1 MQFLE
6 TEKKRFGI
14 TNDLPTDGIV
24 LKRIQDLNVELFRM
38 DDQTTD
44 LGMNDNQKT
53 RYEALKLEPD
63 FDACELSDFA
73 SVLYN
78 HDKRAIARH
87 TYRRR
92 FYDPKK
98 SLYAQIKMNE

>member
-24 LKRIQDLNVELFRM
+24 LRRIQELNRQLNESTEPSDMNQMQRAEY
-38 DDQTTD
+38 DQ
-44 LGMNDNQKT
+44 
-53 RYEALKLEPD
+53 LKQEPD

>member
-24 LKRIQDLNVELFRM
+24 LRRIQELNRQLNESSEPSDMNQMQRAEY
-38 DDQTTD
+38 DQ
-44 LGMNDNQKT
+44 L
-53 RYEALKLEPD
+53 RLEPD

-73 SVLYN
+73 SVLYK
-78 HDKRAIARH
+78 HDKRAVARH